1 MADLL
6 DEAEIAQLYSRL
18 LLDKNV
24 LRFNVSMEEAMT
36 VYIIQS
42 RRDLVDYM
50 SDLFMG
56 ERVVVELTHLHHA
69 IEVHVKQLENHVERI
84 FVPDYLKA
92 GYDICVFQ
100 SNHRLDFGVTH
111 GGLPRCEI
119 SFEGLQRVDLVGL
132 FVGHLVDNSEAALS

>member
-18 LLDKNV
+18 ILDKNV
-24 LRFNVSMEEAMT
+24 FRFNVSMEEAMT

-42 RRDLVDYM
+42 RRDLMDYM
-50 SDLFMG
+50 PNLFMG
-56 ERVVVELTHLHHA
+56 ERVVVEFTHLHHA

-100 SNHRLDFGVTH
+100 SDHRLDFGVTH
-111 GGLPRCEI
+111 GGLPRCEF

-132 FVGHLVDNSEAALS
+132 FVGHLIDNSEAALS